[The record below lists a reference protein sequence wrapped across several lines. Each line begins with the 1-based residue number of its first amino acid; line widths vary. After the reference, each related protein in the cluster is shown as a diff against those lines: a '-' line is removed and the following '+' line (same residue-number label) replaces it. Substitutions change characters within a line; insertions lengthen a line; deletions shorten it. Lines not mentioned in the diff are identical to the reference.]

1 MCLPVPYITRY
12 PFSMYHPF
20 ALSHPLCNSDILSS
34 LLASLVINDI
44 KKVLLIW
51 SLQVISSF
59 PSNTWQIIRPC
70 SLMPNFWLSQSPLL
84 HTFFAPN
91 FLSLNVIRGT
101 TLFLSLHY
109 FWYYIHVHVLEYCS
123 LAYPTIRNMSHPFSD
138 LTHISLFIC
147 PLFAN
152 CSITYFIL
160 LLDSFIPPLRNLCH
174 LVRFSVIYS
183 YLTLHLSLYSYA
195 QGLDNCSV
203 TITYQNPLFN
213 VLVISNIWSVGSMF
227 QWLLMYFFK
236 LPNFAFHIFYTLLLT
251 CLQ

>member
-1 MCLPVPYITRY
+1 MIP
-12 PFSMYHPF
+12 
-20 ALSHPLCNSDILSS
+20 SS
-34 LLASLVINDI
+34 NI
-44 KKVLLIW
+44 
-51 SLQVISSF
+51 
-59 PSNTWQIIRPC
+59 
-70 SLMPNFWLSQSPLL
+70 
-84 HTFFAPN
+84 
-91 FLSLNVIRGT
+91 FLSLQHVANYSP
-101 TLFLSLHY
+101 LFLNAQLLTLS
-109 FWYYIHVHVLEYCS
+109 EPP
-123 LAYPTIRNMSHPFSD
+123 LAYIFCSEFSISQRHTGNNTVSKFALFLILYSRSRSRILFISISDHSQHEPSVFRSHAY
-138 LTHISLFIC
+138 LIIFIC

-174 LVRFSVIYS
+174 FVRFSVIYS

>member
-1 MCLPVPYITRY
+1 MIP
-12 PFSMYHPF
+12 
-20 ALSHPLCNSDILSS
+20 SS
-34 LLASLVINDI
+34 NI
-44 KKVLLIW
+44 
-51 SLQVISSF
+51 
-59 PSNTWQIIRPC
+59 
-70 SLMPNFWLSQSPLL
+70 
-84 HTFFAPN
+84 
-91 FLSLNVIRGT
+91 FLSLQHVANYSP
-101 TLFLSLHY
+101 LFLNAQLLTLSEPPLAYIFCSEFSISQRHTGNNTVSEFAL
-109 FWYYIHVHVLEYCS
+109 FWYYIHVHVLENCS
-123 LAYPTIRNMSHPFSD
+123 LTYPTIRNMSHPFSD

-195 QGLDNCSV
+195 QSLDNCSV

-213 VLVISNIWSVGSMF
+213 VLVISNIWLVGSMF

-236 LPNFAFHIFYTLLLT
+236 LPNPAFHIFYTLLLT